1 MSYQSKNMNYIFN
14 VEYFEGLNW
23 SGDNT
28 ELLNA
33 HNRDIEQFR
42 FQDSSPAEGWK
53 DIEGYQSFALYTLY
67 PGLLIGTGNEHS
79 LKMNG
84 TIKCGFSF
92 DYITGLPYVP
102 GSSLKGLLRS
112 YFPGD
117 GKSAELS
124 GEYEDYVK
132 GITGRADLD
141 VLKFKEN
148 IFENGDVFLGAFP
161 AAAQDDR
168 KMMQM
173 EFITP
178 HTEGKFKNPIPISQI
193 KVKPNIRFEFCF
205 LLKDY
210 VPADGGKAVTAA
222 EKLALFK
229 NMILDMGVG
238 AKTNVG
244 FGRFGERKMPYVP
257 GQQAGGGGNR
267 PAGGQRGGYN
277 GSGAGNAAPE
287 CRTPGCSNKVKM
299 NKKTG
304 KWYPYC
310 YECNNKRNSGRL
322 F

>member
-1 MSYQSKNMNYIFN
+1 MAYRSKNMNYIFN

-23 SGDNT
+23 SGDN
-28 ELLNA
+28 EKLLNE
-33 HNRDIEQFR
+33 HNRAIEQFG
-42 FQDSSPAEGWK
+42 FKDSSPAEAWK
-53 DIEGYQSFALYTLY
+53 ELPGYQSFALFTLY

-84 TIKCGFSF
+84 AIKCGFSF

-102 GSSLKGLLRS
+102 GSSLKGLLRA

-117 GKSAELS
+117 GKTAELS
-124 GEYEDYVK
+124 EEYADYIKDILGREDM
-132 GITGRADLD
+132 D

-148 IFENGDVFLGAFP
+148 IFENSDVFLGAFP

-178 HTEGKFKNPIPISQI
+178 HKEGPFKNPIPISQI
-193 KVKPNIRFEFCF
+193 KVKPNVQFEFCF
-205 LLKDY
+205 LLNDY
-210 VPADGGKAVTAA
+210 VPEDGGRTVTAA

-229 NMILDMGVG
+229 NIILDMGVG

-244 FGRFGERKMPYVP
+244 FGRFGEKKIPYVP
-257 GQQAGGGGNR
+257 GQQVGGTGQSAGSRTGSYKGGSD
-267 PAGGQRGGYN
+267 GQP
-277 GSGAGNAAPE
+277 APE
-287 CRTPGCSNKVKM
+287 CKTPGCHNKVKM

-310 YECNNKRNSGRL
+310 FECNNKRNSGRR